1 MRRTAS
7 SACLA
12 FTCLSSSQVNAF
24 IPHLTTSHPSPTTT
38 TLHAILPEHLDLT
51 HHALTSATTL
61 LSTIDSDIASIPDD
75 QFRKVFAGG
84 GLIMFG
90 SLLSTMF
97 VGYLIESNNS
107 YADLVAET
115 YAGQDLDEQES
126 FLDSLSFEQRREAE
140 DMVYDFREKKARKAG
155 TWTEEDEAKKRER
168 LARNE
173 EERMKKVEE
182 KDIFSDYD

>member
-1 MRRTAS
+1 MRWLKLNLALEGVSLNKTHRTA
-7 SACLA
+7 
-12 FTCLSSSQVNAF
+12 
-24 IPHLTTSHPSPTTT
+24 T

-126 FLDSLSFEQRREAE
+126 FFGFAE
-140 DMVYDFREKKARKAG
+140 F
-155 TWTEEDEAKKRER
+155 
-168 LARNE
+168 
-173 EERMKKVEE
+173 
-182 KDIFSDYD
+182 